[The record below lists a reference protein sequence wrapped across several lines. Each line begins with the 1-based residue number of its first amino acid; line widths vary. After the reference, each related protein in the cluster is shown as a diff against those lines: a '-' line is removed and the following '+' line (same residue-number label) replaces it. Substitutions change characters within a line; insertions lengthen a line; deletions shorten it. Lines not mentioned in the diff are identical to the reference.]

1 MTCRKV
7 KSLEP
12 RFQPQLFSC
21 FLRPPL
27 ERQVG
32 ACGWRRRGLKS
43 PGLGMGRNFCKAE
56 PEGEIWAEGHFSDAP
71 QGTGITA
78 PTPEVLQAERQAMA
92 GSACVYVC
100 SKMVYGPCGV
110 LGPRQGRRVE
120 EGSGNYSPVIQSF
133 NHLNLPATRFFPLN
147 SSNAE
152 AAPGASR
159 LLKGAEGS

>member
-1 MTCRKV
+1 MAEKRSEVPWVGDGEK
-7 KSLEP
+7 L
-12 RFQPQLFSC
+12 
-21 FLRPPL
+21 LRGQA
-27 ERQVG
+27 RAG
-32 ACGWRRRGLKS
+32 
-43 PGLGMGRNFCKAE
+43 KAE
-56 PEGEIWAEGHFSDAP
+56 PESEIWAEGHFSDAP